1 MATDTI
7 ITVESANQRL
17 TEVFAP
23 WIRQLNIQVTEIGGD
38 QVTLRLP
45 YHDDLCRSGG
55 LICGQALMSL
65 IDTCMVFVC
74 YLGMGRYSDCATVSQ
89 HTTFIRPAIGVD
101 VIATGK
107 LVKSGRTLI
116 FGEVTLTSDDDPRPV
131 CNGSLTYAVI
141 NNK

>member
-1 MATDTI
+1 MTIDTI

-23 WIRQLNIQVTEIGGD
+23 WIRQLNMQVTEIGPD
-38 QVTLRLP
+38 YVTLRLP
-45 YHDDLCRSGG
+45 CNDDLCRSGG

-74 YLGMGRYSDCATVSQ
+74 YVGMGRYGDCATVSQ
-89 HTTFIRPAIGVD
+89 HTNFMRPAIGVD

-107 LVKSGRTLI
+107 LLKSGRTLI
-116 FGEVTLTSDDDPRPV
+116 FGEVSLTSAEDPRPI
-131 CNGSLTYAVI
+131 CTGSLTYAVI
-141 NNK
+141 NAK